1 MMKKILTTLTYGFCC
16 LLMAQ
21 AQAPASLSIDQ
32 IMLGD
37 RFTGFSPDNVFWG
50 EDSKTIYFSWNP
62 NMDTLASLY
71 KVVLPAG
78 KPEKVSLEEQRKM
91 IGNGEYSKDYRRKVF
106 GRNGDVFLLDLATGK
121 EQQITNTLDNESGAR
136 FTGDGKGLTWMSN
149 NNLYHWDSATGS
161 IAQLTNFRNTPSRP
175 APKPLEYETWLKEDQ
190 MDLFEVLRWRKGQ
203 RDIRDRQNK
212 ALQVKRPKEINYGT
226 KFVSGIQASPD
237 LRYVTFRY
245 TKRADGKGTDVP
257 NYVSESGYTEDLPAR
272 SKVGTPQDTYEFG
285 IYDRTRDTFYMVDT
299 KKLEGIYDKP
309 AFLKDYHKGDKP
321 YNPKYDKPREVS
333 YTNAIFSEDG
343 KAIISLRAQDN
354 KDRWIVLLDLNNGQ
368 MKTLDRQHD
377 DAWIGGPGVSGF
389 GGGGIGWLPD
399 NEHVWFQSEATGFSH
414 LYTVNV
420 NTGAKKALTNGNFEI
435 LQSDLSRDGKT
446 FFITASAEGP
456 HERHFYRMPVS
467 GGKLEKITSLKGG
480 NEAVLSP
487 DESTLAIRYSYSN
500 KPWELYWMPNQA
512 GATAQQLTTSTTSSF
527 KSYPWRVPEIVWFTA
542 RDGVK
547 VPARLYKPTKA
558 APSRPAVV
566 FVHGAGY
573 LQNVHNW
580 WSSYSREFMFHNFL
594 ADRGYTVLD
603 IDYRG
608 SAGYGRD
615 WRTGIYRHMGG
626 KDLDDQVDG
635 AKYLVSTH
643 KVNPQNIGI
652 YGGSYGGFITLM
664 ALFNAP
670 ETFKSGAGLRSVTDW
685 AHYNHGY
692 TANILNTP
700 VEDSIAYRRSS
711 PIYFAEG
718 LKGNLLI
725 LHGMVDVN
733 VHFQDVVRLSQRLIE
748 LKKDK
753 WEFAVFPV
761 EDHGFVEP
769 SSWSDEYKRIFK
781 LFETTLK

>member
-1 MMKKILTTLTYGFCC
+1 MKKISTTLILGIFC

-21 AQAPASLSIDQ
+21 AQSPTALSIDQ

-37 RFTGFSPDNVFWG
+37 RFIGFSPDNVFWG
-50 EDSKTIYFSWNP
+50 EDNKTIYFSWNP
-62 NMDTLASLY
+62 TMDTLASLY
-71 KVVLPAG
+71 KVVLPNG

-91 IGNGEYSKDYRRKVF
+91 VGNGEYSKDYRRKVF
-106 GRNGDVFLLDLATGK
+106 GRNGDVFLLDLTTGK
-121 EQQITNTLDNESGAR
+121 EQQITNTFDNEGSPR
-136 FTGDGKGLTWMSN
+136 FTGDGKGLTWVSN

-161 IAQLTNFRNTPSRP
+161 IAQLTNFRNTPARP
-175 APKPLEYETWLKEDQ
+175 SPKPLENEAWLKEDQ
-190 MDLFEVLRWRKGQ
+190 MGMFEVLRWRKGQ

-212 ALQVKRPKEINYGT
+212 ALEVKRAREINYGS
-226 KFVSGIQASPD
+226 KFLSGLQASPN
-237 LRYVTFRY
+237 LRFVTFRY
-245 TKRADGKGTDVP
+245 TKRAEPKSTDVP
-257 NYVSESGYTEDLPAR
+257 NYVTESGYTSDLTAR

-309 AFLKDYHKGDKP
+309 AFLKDYHKGEKP

-333 YTNAIFSEDG
+333 FANVLFSDDG
-343 KAIISLRAQDN
+343 KAVISLRAQDN
-354 KDRWIVLLDLNNGQ
+354 KDRWIVLIDLLTGQ
-368 MKTLDRQHD
+368 LKQLDRQHD

-399 NEHVWFQSEATGFSH
+399 NEHLWFQSEETGFSH
-414 LYTVNV
+414 IYTVNV
-420 NTGAKKALTNGNFEI
+420 KTGVKKALTSGNFEI
-435 LQSDLSRDGKT
+435 LESNLSRDGK
-446 FFITASAEGP
+446 FFFVTASAEGP
-456 HERHFYRMPVS
+456 HEHHFYRLPIA
-467 GGKLEKITSLKGG
+467 GGKLEKITSFKGG

-487 DESTLAIRYSYSN
+487 DESTLAIRYSFGN
-500 KPWELYWMPNQA
+500 KPWELYWMPTEA
-512 GATAQQLTTSTTSSF
+512 GATAQQVTSSTTAAF
-527 KSYPWRVPEIVWFTA
+527 KTYPWRVPEIVWFTA

-547 VPARLYKPTKA
+547 VPARLYKPSKA
-558 APSRPAVV
+558 APSRPAVI

-580 WSSYSREFMFHNFL
+580 WSSYSREYMFHNFL
-594 ADRGYTVLD
+594 VDRGYTVLD
-603 IDYRG
+603 VDYRG

-643 KVNPQNIGI
+643 KVNAQNIGI

-670 ETFKSGAGLRSVTDW
+670 EIFKSGAGLRSVTDW

-718 LKGNLLI
+718 LKGNLLM

-753 WEFAVFPV
+753 WDLAVFPM
-761 EDHGFVEP
+761 EDHGFIEP

-781 LFETTLK
+781 LFEETLK

>member
-1 MMKKILTTLTYGFCC
+1 MKKISTTLILGIFC

-21 AQAPASLSIDQ
+21 AQSPTALSIDQ

-37 RFTGFSPDNVFWG
+37 RFIGFSPDNVFWG
-50 EDSKTIYFSWNP
+50 EDNKTIYFSWNP
-62 NMDTLASLY
+62 TMDTLASLY
-71 KVVLPAG
+71 KVVLPNG

-91 IGNGEYSKDYRRKVF
+91 VGNGEYSKDYRRKVF
-106 GRNGDVFLLDLATGK
+106 GRNGDVFLLDLTTGK
-121 EQQITNTLDNESGAR
+121 EQQITNTFDNEGSPR
-136 FTGDGKGLTWMSN
+136 FTGDGKGLTWVSN

-161 IAQLTNFRNTPSRP
+161 IAQLTNFRNTPARP
-175 APKPLEYETWLKEDQ
+175 SAKPLENEAWLKEDQ
-190 MDLFEVLRWRKGQ
+190 MDLFDVLRWRKGQ

-212 ALQVKRPKEINYGT
+212 ALEVKRAREINYGS
-226 KFVSGIQASPD
+226 KFLGGLQASPD
-237 LRYVTFRY
+237 LRFVTFRY
-245 TKRADGKGTDVP
+245 TKRAEPKSTDVP
-257 NYVSESGYTEDLPAR
+257 NYVTESGYTSDLMAR

-309 AFLKDYHKGDKP
+309 AFLKDYHKGEKP

-333 YTNAIFSEDG
+333 FANVLFSDDG
-343 KAIISLRAQDN
+343 KAVISLRAQDN
-354 KDRWIVLLDLNNGQ
+354 KDRWIVLIDLLTGQLKQLDH
-368 MKTLDRQHD
+368 QHD

-389 GGGGIGWLPD
+389 GGASIGWLPD
-399 NEHVWFQSEATGFSH
+399 NEHLWFQSEETGFSH
-414 LYTVNV
+414 IYTVNV
-420 NTGAKKALTNGNFEI
+420 KTGVKKALTSGNFEI
-435 LQSDLSRDGKT
+435 LESNLSRDGK
-446 FFITASAEGP
+446 FFFATASAEGP
-456 HERHFYRMPVS
+456 HEGHFYRLPVS

-487 DESTLAIRYSYSN
+487 DESTLAIRYSFGN

-512 GATAQQLTTSTTSSF
+512 GATAQQVTSSTTSAF
-527 KSYPWRVPEIVWFTA
+527 KAYPWRVPEIVWFTA

-547 VPARLYKPTKA
+547 VPARLYKPTKP
-558 APSRPAVV
+558 APSRPAVI

-580 WSSYSREFMFHNFL
+580 WSSYSREYMFHNFL
-594 ADRGYTVLD
+594 VDRGYTVLD
-603 IDYRG
+603 VDYRG

-643 KVNPQNIGI
+643 KVNAQNIGI

-718 LKGNLLI
+718 LKGNLLM

-753 WEFAVFPV
+753 WDLAVFPM
-761 EDHGFVEP
+761 EDHGFIEP

-781 LFETTLK
+781 LFEETLK